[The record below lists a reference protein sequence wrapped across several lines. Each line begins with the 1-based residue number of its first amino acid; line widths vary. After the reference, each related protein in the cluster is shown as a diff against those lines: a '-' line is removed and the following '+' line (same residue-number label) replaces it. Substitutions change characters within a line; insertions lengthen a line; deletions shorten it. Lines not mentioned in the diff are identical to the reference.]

1 MRVRDAMTFGAGT
14 IGGDEPIAAAARR
27 MRDEGIGAL
36 VVCDREGQPAGIVTD
51 RDITVR
57 CVAEGCAPDRTPV
70 RAAMTAQVVECED
83 DDELEAAAA
92 RMEHGAVR
100 RVVVLDAARRL
111 VGMLSVDD
119 VALRSPALAG
129 EILEHVRAPE
139 RPIQRG
145 PWPWWDEEGLE
156 RRA

>member
-1 MRVRDAMTFGAGT
+1 MLVRDAMTFGAGT
-14 IGGDEPIAAAARR
+14 IGVNDTIAAAARQ

-36 VVCDREGQPAGIVTD
+36 VVTDDAGHVAGILTD
-51 RDITVR
+51 RDIAVR
-57 CVAEGCAPDRTPV
+57 AVAEGMDPKRTLV
-70 RAAMTAQVVECED
+70 RAAMTSQVLECED
-83 DDELEAAAA
+83 VEELESAVS

-100 RVVVLDAARRL
+100 RIVVVDAADRL
-111 VGMLSVDD
+111 VGLLSVDD

-145 PWPWWDEEGLE
+145 PWPWWEEEGME